1 MMAHHARIL
10 CSETGSHVSLTTVVN
25 VLDIDIFTGTGNG
38 GVGGVTQAGCLLFKF
53 RGGVGKSQGYKQG
66 ERYREGEKSKRRYKW
81 APF

>member
-1 MMAHHARIL
+1 M
-10 CSETGSHVSLTTVVN
+10 TTVVN